1 VLSQFC
7 DDAAFLLV
15 PALADKEDI
24 KMAKKESRFE
34 FIDTDK
40 ELSGEADTPSEA
52 EEESV
57 EASAESPDDATEQ
70 AEEQES
76 ENQEV
81 DEVSEVKAGGKQFS
95 TVEALADAYTN
106 LQTLHGKQTNEIGE
120 LRQAIEGL
128 KVSDQNAEKEE
139 SPVPEYDPYN
149 ADSIAEYVQ
158 HVAKQTYQ
166 AEAKTQ
172 KRKAAEQKMDEA
184 YESMV
189 RQFTKD
195 HPDLSKD
202 ELMAVAQFADSRGIT
217 FMDDAYTIKMAE
229 TTARKAKEEGQAE
242 VTKKLQA
249 TASVPPS
256 LSTAGSGKSTT
267 EEDIDNI
274 PASEWGDIPSKER
287 WEYLRNVPGS

>member
-1 VLSQFC
+1 
-7 DDAAFLLV
+7 
-15 PALADKEDI
+15 
-24 KMAKKESRFE
+24 MAKKESRFE

-52 EEESV
+52 KEESV

-81 DEVSEVKAGGKQFS
+81 GDADKVEAGGKDFS

-106 LQTLHGKQTNEIGE
+106 LQKLHGKQTNEIGD
-120 LRQAIEGL
+120 LRKAIDGL
-128 KVSDQNAEKEE
+128 EESSQEPEKEA

-149 ADSIAEYVQ
+149 TDSIAEYVQ
-158 HVAKQTYQ
+158 YIAKQTYQ
-166 AEAKTQ
+166 AQAETQ
-172 KRKAAEQKMDEA
+172 KREVAEQKMDKA

-189 RQFTKD
+189 RQFAKD
-195 HPDLSKD
+195 HSGLSKD
-202 ELMAVAQFADSRGIT
+202 ELMEVAQFADNRGIT
-217 FMDDAYTIKMAE
+217 FMEDAYTVKMTE
-229 TTARKAKEEGQAE
+229 ENTRRAKEEGQIE
-242 VTKKLQA
+242 VTKKLQSA
-249 TASVPPS
+249 ASVPPS

-274 PASEWGDIPSKER
+274 PVRRWGEIPKEER
-287 WEYLRNVPGS
+287 MKFLRNAPGL

>member
-1 VLSQFC
+1 V
-7 DDAAFLLV
+7 AAFLLA
-15 PALADKEDI
+15 PASVDKEDN
-24 KMAKKESRFE
+24 KMVNESRFE

-52 EEESV
+52 KEESV
-57 EASAESPDDATEQ
+57 EAPAESPELLTEQ

-81 DEVSEVKAGGKQFS
+81 GDADKVEAGGKEFS

-106 LQTLHGKQTNEIGE
+106 LQKLHGKQTNEIGD
-120 LRQAIEGL
+120 LRKAIDGL
-128 KVSDQNAEKEE
+128 EESSQEPEKEA

-158 HVAKQTYQ
+158 YIAKQTYQ
-166 AEAKTQ
+166 TQAETQ
-172 KRKAAEQKMDEA
+172 KREVAEQKMDKA

-189 RQFTKD
+189 RQFAKD
-195 HPDLSKD
+195 HSGLSKD
-202 ELMAVAQFADSRGIT
+202 ELMEVAQFADNRGIT
-217 FMDDAYTIKMAE
+217 FMEDAYMVKMTE
-229 TTARKAKEEGQAE
+229 ENTRRAKEEGQIE
-242 VTKKLQA
+242 VTKKLQSA
-249 TASVPPS
+249 ASVPPS

-274 PASEWGDIPSKER
+274 PVRRWGEIPKEER
-287 WEYLRNVPGS
+287 MKFLRNAPGL

>member
-1 VLSQFC
+1 V
-7 DDAAFLLV
+7 AAFLLV
-15 PALADKEDI
+15 PASVDKEDI

-52 EEESV
+52 KEESV

-81 DEVSEVKAGGKQFS
+81 GDADKVEAGGKDFS

-106 LQTLHGKQTNEIGE
+106 LQKLHGKQTNEIGD
-120 LRQAIEGL
+120 LRKAIDGL
-128 KVSDQNAEKEE
+128 EESSQEPEKEA

-149 ADSIAEYVQ
+149 TDSIAEYVQ
-158 HVAKQTYQ
+158 YIAKQTYQ
-166 AEAKTQ
+166 AQAETQ
-172 KRKAAEQKMDEA
+172 KREVAEQKMDKA

-189 RQFTKD
+189 RQFAKD
-195 HPDLSKD
+195 HSGLSKD
-202 ELMAVAQFADSRGIT
+202 ELMEVAQFADNRGIT
-217 FMDDAYTIKMAE
+217 FMEDAYTVKMTE
-229 TTARKAKEEGQAE
+229 ENTRRAKEEGQIE
-242 VTKKLQA
+242 VTKKLQSA
-249 TASVPPS
+249 ASVPPS

-274 PASEWGDIPSKER
+274 PVRRWGEIPKEER
-287 WEYLRNVPGS
+287 MKFLRNAPGL